1 MKKVKPPFVPNILKF
16 NFDDNDL
23 IKGELEIR
31 EKIMGKV
38 NMQEVTLF
46 KEFYFDSGLGR
57 KK

>member
-1 MKKVKPPFVPNILKF
+1 MLKF

-23 IKGELEIR
+23 MKGELEVR

-46 KEFYFDSGLGR
+46 KDFYFDCS
-57 KK
+57 KKYRN